1 LAKKK
6 EHAAKLKKQTQEFIA
21 KMKAQTQKAQAAAQ
35 A

>member
-6 EHAAKLKKQTQEFIA
+6 EHAGKLKKQNQEFIA